1 MTFRTMRVSS
11 FVILVLCFMALLSC
25 TLEYPG
31 ISVKTYK
38 EPATVLETREKDQQE
53 MSGAIRRLS
62 DVRENSVFTEKY
74 GDPEYRVG
82 SGDVIAINYWVPSP
96 DEGFKQQTYTTTVRP
111 DGRIS
116 FIYADDIDVDGMTA
130 REIDETLT
138 RLSLKYV
145 RDPRIEVMVKEF
157 KSKSILIFG
166 RINIMDQQSGV
177 SGPGRYPLVGKTRVL
192 DVIITAGGPV
202 AGQETGNAN
211 LRQVELL
218 RQGKRY
224 YLNIYNAFIGGDA
237 IDNVIVEHGDVINVP
252 EMPTY
257 AERIYVFGQV
267 RSQGILRLRDSSD
280 LLSAIAIS
288 GGTTAVAVKTDIKI
302 IRDYDAQRRGKPIIL
317 SANLD
322 QILMQGDL
330 AQNIPLRDGDVIY
343 VPRSVIGD
351 INEFIENI
359 TPMLD
364 LIQNRPAD
372 FRSNYFKDQ
381 TKLRW

>member
-1 MTFRTMRVSS
+1 MRVFSS
-11 FVILVLCFMALLSC
+11 VILALCSLVILSC

-31 ISVKTYK
+31 IPVKTYQ
-38 EPATVLETREKDQQE
+38 EPATVLEARDREQQE
-53 MSGAIRRLS
+53 MAETIRGLS
-62 DVRENSVFTEKY
+62 DVTENSVFTEKY
-74 GDPEYRVG
+74 GTPEYRVG
-82 SGDVIAINYWVPSP
+82 SGDVITINYWVPSP
-96 DEGFKQQTYTTTVRP
+96 DEGFKQQTYTATVRP
-111 DGRIS
+111 DGKIS
-116 FIYADDIDVDGMTA
+116 FVYADDIVVEGMTA
-130 REIDETLT
+130 REIDDTLT
-138 RLSLKYV
+138 RLSQKYL

-166 RINIMDQQSGV
+166 RINIMDQQAGV

-202 AGQETGNAN
+202 AGQDTGNAN

-224 YLNIYNAFIGGDA
+224 FLNIYNAFIGGDA
-237 IDNVIVEHGDVINVP
+237 IDNVVVEHGDVINVP

-267 RSQGILRLRDSSD
+267 RSQGILRLRDSND

-288 GGTTAVAVKTDIKI
+288 GGTTPVAVKTDIKI
-302 IRDYDAQRRGKPIIL
+302 IRDYDAQKRGKPIIL

-330 AQNIPLRDGDVIY
+330 AQNIPLHDGDVIY

-364 LIQNRPAD
+364 LIQNRPAE
-372 FRSNYFKDQ
+372 FRTNYFKDQ

>member
-1 MTFRTMRVSS
+1 MTFRTMRLFSS
-11 FVILVLCFMALLSC
+11 VILVLCPLALLSC

-31 ISVKTYK
+31 IPVKTYQ
-38 EPATVLETREKDQQE
+38 EPAAVLESRDRELQE
-53 MSGAIRRLS
+53 MAETIRRLS
-62 DVRENSVFTEKY
+62 DVTENSVFTEKY
-74 GDPEYRVG
+74 GVPEYRVG
-82 SGDVIAINYWVPSP
+82 PGDVIAINYWLPSP
-96 DEGFKQQTYTTTVRP
+96 DEGFKQQTYTATVRP

-116 FIYADDIDVDGMTA
+116 FIYADDIAVKGLTA
-130 REIDETLT
+130 REIDDTLT
-138 RLSLKYV
+138 RLSQKFL

-157 KSKSILIFG
+157 KSKSVMIFG
-166 RINIMDQQSGV
+166 RINIMDQQAGV

-202 AGQETGNAN
+202 AGQDTGNAN

-224 YLNIYNAFIGGDA
+224 YLNIYNAFVGGGA
-237 IDNVIVEHGDVINVP
+237 IDNVVVEHGDVINVP

-267 RSQGILRLRDSSD
+267 RSQGILRLRDSRD

-288 GGTTAVAVKTDIKI
+288 GGTTPVAVKTDIKI
-302 IRDYDAQRRGKPIIL
+302 IRDYDAQKRGKPIIL

-330 AQNIPLRDGDVIY
+330 AQNIPLHDGDVIY

>member
-1 MTFRTMRVSS
+1 MNFRIMRVFSS
-11 FVILVLCFMALLSC
+11 VILALCSLVILSC

-31 ISVKTYK
+31 IPVKTYQ
-38 EPATVLETREKDQQE
+38 EPATVLEARDREQQE
-53 MSGAIRRLS
+53 MAETIRGLS
-62 DVRENSVFTEKY
+62 DVTENSVFTEKY
-74 GDPEYRVG
+74 GTPEYRVG
-82 SGDVIAINYWVPSP
+82 SGDVITINYWVPSP
-96 DEGFKQQTYTTTVRP
+96 DEGFKQQTYTATVRP
-111 DGRIS
+111 DGKIS
-116 FIYADDIDVDGMTA
+116 FVYADDIFVEGMTA
-130 REIDETLT
+130 REIDDTLT
-138 RLSLKYV
+138 RLSQKYL

-166 RINIMDQQSGV
+166 RINIMDQQAGV

-202 AGQETGNAN
+202 AGQDTGNAN

-224 YLNIYNAFIGGDA
+224 FLNIYNAFIGGDA
-237 IDNVIVEHGDVINVP
+237 IDNVVVEHGDVINVP

-267 RSQGILRLRDSSD
+267 RSQGILRLRDSND

-288 GGTTAVAVKTDIKI
+288 GGTTPVAVKTDIKI
-302 IRDYDAQRRGKPIIL
+302 IRDYDAQKRGKPIIL

-330 AQNIPLRDGDVIY
+330 AQNIPLHDGDVIY

-364 LIQNRPAD
+364 LIQNRPAE
-372 FRSNYFKDQ
+372 FRTNYFKDQ